1 MTFGLTG
8 SRGEREDAD
17 MPETFRDPAPP
28 DPESGPPAMIV
39 GVDGSES
46 SVAALRYAAELAP
59 KLGLTL
65 RALAVWN
72 YPSFLYGGYYPQL
85 DWTPE
90 DDARRIVAKA
100 AEEVFGETP
109 PEWFATRTLQGRPTE
124 VLLAESER
132 AEMLVLGSR
141 GHGGFAGLLLGSV
154 SSACAEH
161 ASCPVLVVHGR

>member
-1 MTFGLTG
+1 MAEMHRDPDFPEPEP
-8 SRGEREDAD
+8 ERE
-17 MPETFRDPAPP
+17 P
-28 DPESGPPAMIV
+28 GPPAMIV
-39 GVDGSES
+39 GVDGSEP

-59 KLGLTL
+59 RLGLRM

-90 DDARRIVAKA
+90 DDALRIVTRA
-100 AEEVFGETP
+100 AEEVFGATT
-109 PEWFATRTLQGRPTE
+109 PEWFATRTRQGRPTE
-124 VLLAESER
+124 VLIDESAH

-154 SSACAEH
+154 SAACAEH
-161 ASCPVLVVHGR
+161 AQCPVLVVHGR

>member
-1 MTFGLTG
+1 VTFGPTG
-8 SRGEREDAD
+8 ARGESDDSD

-28 DPESGPPAMIV
+28 DPEPGPPAMIV

-46 SVAALRYAAELAP
+46 SVAALRYAADLAP
-59 KLGLTL
+59 KLGLRL

-124 VLLAESER
+124 VLLAESEH

-154 SSACAEH
+154 SAACAEH

>member
-1 MTFGLTG
+1 MQGDDAVMSEPL
-8 SRGEREDAD
+8 REPDLHFE
-17 MPETFRDPAPP
+17 PEP
-28 DPESGPPAMIV
+28 GPPAMIV

-46 SVAALRYAAELAP
+46 SIAALRYAAELAP
-59 KLGLTL
+59 RLDL
-65 RALAVWN
+65 RVRAVAVWN

-90 DDARRIVAKA
+90 DDAKRIVAKA
-100 AEEVFGETP
+100 AEEVFGQTT
-109 PEWFATRTLQGRPTE
+109 PEWFATRIRQGRPTE
-124 VLLAESER
+124 VLIDESEH

-161 ASCPVLVVHGR
+161 ARCPVLVVHGR